1 MEFTQESKTQL
12 AKLMATENVTV
23 EHRKV
28 QTATFNLTTRI
39 LTLPI
44 WKDMSGD
51 MYDLLTG
58 HEVGHAL
65 ETPEE
70 GWHNA
75 LTGTGK
81 FNKNY
86 KNFLNVVED
95 SRIEKKMKRRFPGLK
110 PAFIRAYKQLIE
122 QDFFGIKNYDI
133 NGLSFIDR
141 LNLYTK
147 AGVSLGINF
156 TDIELNLLSGV
167 EACETWNDV
176 LEITESIY
184 EYSKD
189 EQQQNQKEKYYT
201 LQNTDFD
208 ESDEDSDSDF
218 KDDYVETDEDL
229 DDNNE
234 SEEDGVDEDESEEDS
249 SDNYNEFLR
258 EKESKSTTSEN
269 FVPSCETDEFFR
281 KNEAKLLSEKSK
293 EYVYLNIPTPNLSEI
308 ITPHKIV
315 HDLMQK
321 FWKDYYHFR
330 PLSNSFG
337 IMQDKLLKE
346 FKSKNEQYVSLLAK
360 EFEMLKAAR
369 KFAKQKISETGDID
383 VNRICRY
390 KIDDNIFKKSTY
402 VPNGKSHGLIL
413 LLDRS
418 GSMSSNL
425 HASIE
430 QVMVLAMFCRKVNIP
445 FVFYGFGNEDSG
457 FGYDHNRSPG
467 SSFSTNSNEIRMSNV
482 YLREYLNSQMTAT
495 EFNCALK
502 NLITLSEAFGSNK
515 RGLAI
520 PCPRS
525 EHLSNTPMTEAL
537 VALRPILM
545 QFKKKHNIDIV
556 NTVIMHDGDADS
568 IRTYHTT
575 NTNSKGEKYQ
585 TYAQFSTIRD
595 NIVLRDKNNKFE
607 DILIEDKRECEI
619 KKSIFKWYRKST
631 GTKIIGFFIA
641 GTGSSLRNGI
651 QNRYYDADGK
661 SFAEHRWVANDMTA
675 YAKTKEKV
683 RELASRVRVEKFL
696 ESNNEGYNKF
706 FIIPGGEDLLVEN
719 ESLQITGT
727 VTASKLKSAF
737 IKMNKRRQISRVLVN
752 RFIKEIAV

>member
-1 MEFTQESKTQL
+1 MEFTQESKSQL

-28 QTATFNLTTRI
+28 QTASFNLATRI

-44 WKDMSGD
+44 WNDMSGD

-75 LTGTGK
+75 VTGTGK

-122 QDFFGIKNYDI
+122 QDFFGIKKYDI
-133 NGLSFIDR
+133 NALPFIDR

-147 AGVSLGINF
+147 GGVSLGINF

-167 EACETWNDV
+167 EACETWDDV
-176 LEITESIY
+176 IEITESIY
-184 EYSKD
+184 DYSKD
-189 EQQQNQKEKYYT
+189 EQQQIQNEKYHLSQDSESEFEDDYA
-201 LQNTDFD
+201 
-208 ESDEDSDSDF
+208 ESDEDL
-218 KDDYVETDEDL
+218 ENL
-229 DDNNE
+229 NDNNE
-234 SEEDGVDEDESEEDS
+234 SGEDESGEDES
-249 SDNYNEFLR
+249 GEDESGEDESDNYDKFLR
-258 EKESKSTTSEN
+258 EKESKSTASKN

-281 KNEAKLLSEKSK
+281 KNEAKLLSKKSK

-315 HDLMQK
+315 HNLMYK

-330 PLSNSFG
+330 PLSNNLDV
-337 IMQDKLLKE
+337 IQDKLLKE
-346 FKSKNEQYVSLLAK
+346 FKSKNEQYISLLAK

-383 VNRICRY
+383 VNRIYRY

-402 VPNGKSHGLIL
+402 VPKGKSHGLIL

-445 FVFYGFGNEDSG
+445 FVFYGFGNEDTG
-457 FGYDHNRSPG
+457 FDYDHDRSPG
-467 SSFSTNSNEIRMSNV
+467 LSFSTNSNELRVSNV
-482 YLREYLNSQMTAT
+482 YLREYLNSQMSAT

-502 NLITLSEAFGSNK
+502 NLITLSEAFGANK
-515 RGLAI
+515 RRLDI
-520 PCPRS
+520 PCPKS
-525 EHLSNTPMTEAL
+525 EPLSNTPMTEAL
-537 VALRPILM
+537 IALRPILM

-568 IRTYHTT
+568 IRSYHSTSI
-575 NTNSKGEKYQ
+575 NYKGEKNQ
-585 TYAQFSTIRD
+585 TYAQFSMIRE
-595 NIVLRDKNNKFE
+595 NVVLRDKNNKFE
-607 DILIEDKRECEI
+607 DILIEDKHECEI

-641 GTGSSLRNGI
+641 GTGNSLRNGI
-651 QNRYYDADGK
+651 QNRYYNAEGK
-661 SFAEHRWVANDMTA
+661 SLMELRDSSKDSFA
-675 YAKTKEKV
+675 YAKTKEIV

-719 ESLQITGT
+719 ESLQIIGT

-737 IKMNKRRQISRVLVN
+737 IKMNKRKQISRVLVN

>member
-1 MEFTQESKTQL
+1 
-12 AKLMATENVTV
+12 
-23 EHRKV
+23 
-28 QTATFNLTTRI
+28 
-39 LTLPI
+39 
-44 WKDMSGD
+44 MSGD

-467 SSFSTNSNEIRMSNV
+467 PSFSTNSNEIRMSNV

-520 PCPRS
+520 PCPSS

-568 IRTYHTT
+568 IRTYNTT

>member
-28 QTATFNLTTRI
+28 QTASFNLATRI

-75 LTGTGK
+75 VTGTGK

-147 AGVSLGINF
+147 GGVSLGINF

-201 LQNTDFD
+201 LQNTDFG

-218 KDDYVETDEDL
+218 KDDYVESDEDL

-337 IMQDKLLKE
+337 VMQDKLLKE

-467 SSFSTNSNEIRMSNV
+467 PSFSTNSNEIRMSNV

-568 IRTYHTT
+568 IRTYNTT

-661 SFAEHRWVANDMTA
+661 SLAEHSYAANDMTA

>member
-28 QTATFNLTTRI
+28 QTASFNLATRI

-147 AGVSLGINF
+147 GGVSLGINF

-201 LQNTDFD
+201 LQNIDFD

-218 KDDYVETDEDL
+218 KDDYVESDEDL

-467 SSFSTNSNEIRMSNV
+467 PSFSTNSNEIRMSNV

-520 PCPRS
+520 PCPSS